1 MAFQWAR
8 CAVLAHLNNGV
19 PGELMWWSVYRVKR
33 RPAPHR
39 VFLRVYLHCQRAC
52 HSMSVA
58 KQHDPS
64 GNGAERAI
72 QVSAPPPDF
81 YADEI
86 SGHIDKMNT
95 LPEAPKVATPP
106 LSLPLFSP
114 FPTPFQNA
122 LHQKSRS
129 MCSRVRGGGSESP
142 RAAPFCAVPCRA
154 VPPWGGWGGK
164 EALCRHATMCGAL
177 CAVG

>member
-95 LPEAPKVATPP
+95 LPEAPEVATPP

-129 MCSRVRGGGSESP
+129 MCSRVRGGGVGISACRPVSCDS
-142 RAAPFCAVPCRA
+142 APKVLNPKVLRVVLWHKKCL
-154 VPPWGGWGGK
+154 GGGG
-164 EALCRHATMCGAL
+164 
-177 CAVG
+177 